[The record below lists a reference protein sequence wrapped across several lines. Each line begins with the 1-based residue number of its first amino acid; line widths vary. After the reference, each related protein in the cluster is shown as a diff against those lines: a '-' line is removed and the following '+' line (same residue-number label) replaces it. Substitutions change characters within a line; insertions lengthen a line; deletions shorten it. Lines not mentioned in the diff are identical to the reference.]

1 MVNND
6 DQPGRGLMTRSRS
19 EPDRP
24 LGGSERLDYFMIR
37 LARREERPGRV
48 TGVVER
54 LATGEKRGFDT
65 AGQLLRLVVAWDA
78 PDSNMDAVPE

>member
-1 MVNND
+1 
-6 DQPGRGLMTRSRS
+6 
-19 EPDRP
+19 
-24 LGGSERLDYFMIR
+24 MIR